1 MLDVAPVDIAWL
13 LVCAALVLFMQAG
26 FTALESGLVR
36 SKNSINV
43 AIKNFANFLVAS
55 SLFWLFGF
63 GLMFGVDAGGL
74 FGTSSYL
81 FESDRAFLTA
91 FFLFQLGF
99 IATATTL
106 MSGAVAERMRF
117 GGYLVMATFVAAV
130 TYPVFGHWAWGSG
143 SLVGRDGSDG
153 WLKELGFVDFA
164 GSSVVHSV
172 GGWVALAAIIVLGP
186 RIGRFGPGAIPIR
199 GHDLPVTTVGVFV
212 LWVGWYGFNGG
223 SLYGL
228 TPEVP
233 AVILNTTVAAAFGGL
248 AGLAL
253 TWLRDGHPDVVTIMN
268 ASLAGL
274 VGITASAN
282 LMSPWKA
289 AIVGIVSAAVM
300 QAVSLALER
309 LHIDDAID
317 AVPVHLG
324 AGVWGTLAVGLLGD
338 ADAFPSGASRT
349 EQVAIQLIGIGTC
362 FLWAFG
368 VGYVVLSLI
377 NRWFPIRIDAAG
389 ELAGLNI
396 AEHGATTELAD
407 LLTDMDEHHR
417 TGDFARPVRVEPH
430 TEAGKVALEYNRV
443 LAAFERRA
451 DSLQLLRRTAA
462 AANESSSVDDAL
474 SVALEEVCRFTG
486 WPIGHAFLVSRDDPD
501 VLISTGIWR
510 TSDGERFS
518 AFRAATESEPVPAG
532 RGLPGVALETRR
544 PVFATSD
551 GLSGDP
557 ADSATLTVV
566 SLDPAGGSTT
576 SRVIPL
582 EGMRGRRTA
591 EWIQLGIR
599 AGLAVPVMA
608 GSTAVGVLEFFAD
621 EPLADDAELL
631 ELLLSVG
638 TQLGRV
644 VERQRSEEARLR
656 VLIDNMPANVYLRD
670 LDGRFIL
677 VNRQYEDFWLLPRDG
692 VQGKTLPEVAAMT
705 ELDLTP
711 EENARADR
719 IVLATSDTH
728 RREAQVRRRGKEHV
742 LADVRFP
749 VVDSSGRVVA
759 VAGIDIDITAQK
771 RSEAELAELL
781 RRVEMARDAA
791 MEAGTAKTHFLANMS
806 HELRTPLN
814 AIIGF
819 TRIVSR
825 NSEALPERQVDNLS
839 KVLISAE
846 HLLAL
851 IDEIL
856 DLSRI
861 EAGEVTLDI
870 SDTNVTEVLREVTD
884 SFEPLVDRPR
894 VELVV
899 DADTDLPARRHRPG
913 QAQTDPSEPGQQCR
927 EVHRRRDDRRLRGRG
942 EPATSGRRLRHRR
955 RYSGGRARQDL
966 RRVPPGRR
974 PRLAQSTWNRPR
986 PDDLPAARTDTR
998 RRRDGREQAGRRI
1011 DLHSG
1016 SASAGR
1022 RTGRTRTGTPAN
1034 ETDAL
1039 DRGGHGAG
1047 PGAARPDLRGHV
1059 RHTASA

>member
-1 MLDVAPVDIAWL
+1 MPVVDPVDIAWL

-43 AIKNFANFLVAS
+43 AIKNFANFLIAS

-63 GLMFGVDAGGL
+63 GLMFGVDAGGV
-74 FGTSSYL
+74 FGTSSYF

-117 GGYLVMATFVAAV
+117 GGYLVLATFVAAV
-130 TYPVFGHWAWGSG
+130 TYPVFGHWAWGAG
-143 SLVGRDGSDG
+143 SLVGREGSDG
-153 WLKELGFVDFA
+153 WLKQLGFVDFA
-164 GSSVVHSV
+164 GSTVVHSV
-172 GGWVALAAIIVLGP
+172 GGWVALAAIILLGP
-186 RIGRFGPGAIPIR
+186 RIGRFGPGAVPIR
-199 GHDLPVTTVGVFV
+199 GHDLPVTTVGVFI

-223 SLYGL
+223 SLYAL

-233 AVILNTTVAAAFGGL
+233 SVILNTTLAAAFGGL
-248 AGLAL
+248 AGMAL
-253 TWLRDGHPDVVTIMN
+253 TWLRDGRPDVVTIMN

-274 VGITASAN
+274 VGITASAD

-289 AIVGIVSAAVM
+289 AIVGVVAAAVM
-300 QAVSLALER
+300 EAVTIALER
-309 LHIDDAID
+309 VRIDDAIG

-338 ADAFPSGASRT
+338 EDAFPTGAGRL
-349 EQVAIQLIGIGTC
+349 EQIGIQIVGIATC
-362 FLWAFG
+362 FVWAFG
-368 VGYVVLSLI
+368 LGYVVLSLI
-377 NRWFPIRIDAAG
+377 NRRFPFRIDAAG

-396 AEHGATTELAD
+396 AEHGATTEITD
-407 LLTDMDEHHR
+407 LLTDMGEHHR

-430 TEAGKVALEYNRV
+430 TEAGQIALEYNRV
-443 LAAFERRA
+443 LTAFERRTE
-451 DSLQLLRRTAA
+451 SLQLLRRTAA
-462 AANESSSVDDAL
+462 AANESSTVEDAL
-474 SVALEEVCRFTG
+474 AVALDEVCRFTS
-486 WPIGHAFLVSRDDPD
+486 WPIGHAFLVNRDDPD
-501 VLISTGIWR
+501 ELISTGIWR
-510 TSDGERFS
+510 MSDEERYGS
-518 AFRAATESEPVPAG
+518 FRAATEDEPFPAG

-544 PVFATSD
+544 PVFASRD
-551 GLSGDP
+551 DLLGDP
-557 ADSATLTVV
+557 AESAKLTVV
-566 SLDPAGGSTT
+566 KLEPGGGRTT
-576 SRVIPL
+576 SQVIPL
-582 EGMRGRRTA
+582 QGLRGARAA
-591 EWIQLGIR
+591 EWLELGLR

-621 EPLADDAELL
+621 EPLSADAELL

-656 VLIDNMPANVYLRD
+656 ALIDNMPANVYLRD
-670 LDGRFIL
+670 LDGRFML
-677 VNRQYEDFWLLPRDG
+677 VNRQYEDFWLLLPDS
-692 VQGKTLPEVAAMT
+692 VQGKTLFEVAALT

-711 EENARADR
+711 ELNAGADR
-719 IVLATSDTH
+719 VVLATSEPH
-728 RREAQVRRRGKEHV
+728 RRETQVIRRGKEHV
-742 LADVRFP
+742 LADMRFP
-749 VVDSSGRVVA
+749 VVDSSGRIVA

-791 MEAGTAKTHFLANMS
+791 MEAGAAKTHFLANMS

-825 NSEALPERQVDNLS
+825 NSETLPARQVDNLS
-839 KVLISAE
+839 KVLVSAE

-870 SDTNVTEVLREVTD
+870 SEMKVTEVLREVTD
-884 SFEPLVDRPR
+884 SLEPLVERPR
-894 VELVV
+894 VQLVV
-899 DADTDLPARRHRPG
+899 DADAELPRLLTDRDKLKQILLNLVGNAVKYTDEGTIAIRAEAVDGRLRIDVSDTGVGIPVEDLGRIFDEFQQADGAISRSRPGTGLGLTISRRLARTLGGDVTVASAPGVGSTFTLDLPLRASDDNAP
-913 QAQTDPSEPGQQCR
+913 DR
-927 EVHRRRDDRRLRGRG
+927 EG
-942 EPATSGRRLRHRR
+942 
-955 RYSGGRARQDL
+955 
-966 RRVPPGRR
+966 
-974 PRLAQSTWNRPR
+974 
-986 PDDLPAARTDTR
+986 
-998 RRRDGREQAGRRI
+998 DG
-1011 DLHSG
+1011 
-1016 SASAGR
+1016 
-1022 RTGRTRTGTPAN
+1022 
-1034 ETDAL
+1034 
-1039 DRGGHGAG
+1039 
-1047 PGAARPDLRGHV
+1047 
-1059 RHTASA
+1059 

>member
-1 MLDVAPVDIAWL
+1 VPVVDPVDISWL
-13 LVCAALVLFMQAG
+13 LVSAALVLFMQAG

-74 FGTSSYL
+74 FGTSSYF

-117 GGYLVMATFVAAV
+117 GGYLVLATFVAAV
-130 TYPVFGHWAWGSG
+130 TYPVFGHWAWGAG

-164 GSSVVHSV
+164 GSTVVHSV

-186 RIGRFGPGAIPIR
+186 RIGRFGPGAVPIR
-199 GHDLPVTTVGVFV
+199 GHDLPVTTLGVFI

-223 SLYGL
+223 SLYAL

-233 AVILNTTVAAAFGGL
+233 TVILNTTVAAAFGGL
-248 AGLAL
+248 AGMAL
-253 TWLRDGHPDVVTIMN
+253 TWLRDGRPDVVTIMN

-274 VGITASAN
+274 VGITASAY
-282 LMSPWKA
+282 LMSPWKS
-289 AIVGIVSAAVM
+289 AIVGIVAAAVM
-300 QAVSLALER
+300 VGVTLALER
-309 LHIDDAID
+309 VRIDDAID

-338 ADAFPSGASRT
+338 EDAFPNGAGRL
-349 EQVAIQLIGIGTC
+349 EQIGIQLVGIATC
-362 FLWAFG
+362 FVWAFG
-368 VGYVVLSLI
+368 VGYVVLSLV
-377 NRWFPIRIDAAG
+377 NRRFPFRIDAAG

-396 AEHGATTELAD
+396 AEHGATTEIAD
-407 LLTDMDEHHR
+407 LLADMDEHHR

-430 TEAGKVALEYNRV
+430 TEVGQVALEYNRV
-443 LAAFERRA
+443 LAAFERRTE
-451 DSLQLLRRTAA
+451 SLQLLRRTAA
-462 AANESSSVDDAL
+462 SANESSTVEDAL
-474 SVALEEVCRFTG
+474 SVALDEVCRFTG
-486 WPIGHAFLVSRDDPD
+486 WPIGHALLVSRDDPD
-501 VLISTGIWR
+501 ELISTGIWR
-510 TSDGERFS
+510 MSDEERYG
-518 AFRAATESEPVPAG
+518 AFRAATEDEPFPAG
-532 RGLPGVALETRR
+532 RGLPGVALEKRR
-544 PVFATSD
+544 PVFATRD
-551 GLSGDP
+551 DLLGDP
-557 ADSATLTVV
+557 AESATLTVV
-566 SLDPAGGSTT
+566 SLDSAGGSTT
-576 SRVIPL
+576 SREIPL
-582 EGMRGRRTA
+582 DGMRASRVA
-591 EWIQLGIR
+591 EWLELGLR

-608 GSTAVGVLEFFAD
+608 GNRAVGVLEFFTD
-621 EPLADDAELL
+621 EPLSADAELL

-656 VLIDNMPANVYLRD
+656 ALVDNMPANVYLRD
-670 LDGRFIL
+670 LDGHFIL
-677 VNRQYEDFWLLPRDG
+677 VNRRYEDFWMLPHDG
-692 VQGKTLPEVAAMT
+692 VQGKTLFEVATMT

-711 EENARADR
+711 ALNARADR
-719 IVLATSDTH
+719 IVLATNQTH
-728 RREAQVRRRGKEHV
+728 ERETHVLRKGKEHV
-742 LADVRFP
+742 FADVRFP

-791 MEAGTAKTHFLANMS
+791 MEAGAAKTHFLANMS

-825 NSEALPERQVDNLS
+825 NSAALPEKQVDNLS
-839 KVLISAE
+839 KVLVSAK

-861 EAGEVTLDI
+861 ETGEVTLDI
-870 SDTNVTEVLREVTD
+870 SETNVTEVLREVSD
-884 SFEPLVDRPR
+884 SLEPLVDRPR
-894 VELVV
+894 VQLVV
-899 DADTDLPARRHRPG
+899 DADTELPRVVTDRDKLKQILLNLVGNAVKYTDAGTIAVRAEAVDGRLRIDVSDTGVGIPAEELGKIFDEFHQADGAISPSRPGTGLGLTISRRLARTLGGDVTVTSTPGVGSTFTLDLPLRASDGDAPN
-913 QAQTDPSEPGQQCR
+913 R
-927 EVHRRRDDRRLRGRG
+927 E
-942 EPATSGRRLRHRR
+942 
-955 RYSGGRARQDL
+955 
-966 RRVPPGRR
+966 
-974 PRLAQSTWNRPR
+974 
-986 PDDLPAARTDTR
+986 
-998 RRRDGREQAGRRI
+998 
-1011 DLHSG
+1011 
-1016 SASAGR
+1016 
-1022 RTGRTRTGTPAN
+1022 
-1034 ETDAL
+1034 
-1039 DRGGHGAG
+1039 
-1047 PGAARPDLRGHV
+1047 GAA
-1059 RHTASA
+1059 